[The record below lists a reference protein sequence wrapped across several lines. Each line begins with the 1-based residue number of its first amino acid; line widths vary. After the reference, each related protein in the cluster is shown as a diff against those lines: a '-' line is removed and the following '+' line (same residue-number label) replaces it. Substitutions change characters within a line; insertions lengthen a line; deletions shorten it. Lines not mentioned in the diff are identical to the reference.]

1 MRKVILFIIFFILVI
16 AIFGYYQ
23 AESGLT
29 LVGRYFS
36 PSDQLSKADA
46 IVVVSGS
53 NERFTHALSLYKEGF
68 AHKLIFSGAASEGPT
83 SNAKAWKTAAIK
95 DGVPEADII
104 TEEKAT
110 NTYENALF
118 TKDIIL
124 DNRFKQ
130 IILVSSPYHQRRAY
144 ESFKKVLKEYDVVI
158 QNSPATS
165 SSWKADNWWQSK
177 SGMQKTISETAKII
191 WLKTSIPNVF

>member
-1 MRKVILFIIFFILVI
+1 MHKVILFIIFFILVI

-23 AESGLT
+23 AEYGLT

-36 PSDQLSKADA
+36 PSDQLSKTDA

-68 AHKLIFSGAASEGPT
+68 APKLIFSGAASEGPT
-83 SNAKAWKTAAIK
+83 SNAKAWRIAAIK
-95 DGVPEADII
+95 DGVSDEAII

-118 TKDIIL
+118 TK
-124 DNRFKQ
+124 
-130 IILVSSPYHQRRAY
+130 
-144 ESFKKVLKEYDVVI
+144 
-158 QNSPATS
+158 
-165 SSWKADNWWQSK
+165 
-177 SGMQKTISETAKII
+177 
-191 WLKTSIPNVF
+191 